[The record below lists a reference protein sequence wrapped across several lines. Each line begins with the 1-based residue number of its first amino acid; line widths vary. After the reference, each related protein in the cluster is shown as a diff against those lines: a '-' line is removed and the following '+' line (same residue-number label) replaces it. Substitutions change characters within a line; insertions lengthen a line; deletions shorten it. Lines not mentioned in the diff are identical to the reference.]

1 MLSPPGRGVNARAM
15 ASAARRTRTNH
26 QGKRMHTKARL
37 DVPQWLEAGGFG
49 PFQLR
54 VVLLGILITTFD
66 GFDTQAIAFTG
77 PAIAQALGTGPGGLT
92 PVITAGVAGMALGA
106 LLFGP
111 IGDRHGRRVAA
122 LTATAMFGVF
132 ALATAFAT
140 TIPQLMVLR
149 FLTGIG
155 MGGAAPNVFTLGA
168 EFAPQRHR
176 GIVMLVAGLGLPLG
190 AIFGGL
196 LATQMIPRLGWESVF
211 VLGGVAPLLALPWLW
226 RALPESPQFL
236 ARQGRHAA
244 VAALLARVDARRAP
258 PADTLFALPEAGARV
273 GVAELFQPG
282 LRRSTLAIWLVY
294 FFNWVAWFSLVLW
307 LPSALH
313 AGGLPADRAPL
324 ATVVLNGAALVF
336 VLPLAWYIPRL
347 PARAVIAGLLVLG
360 IAVAAGLAGAGAQWG
375 LVFALVGLAGLGIGG
390 PQIALNYLAV
400 TLYPTAARATGLG
413 WAIGMGRIGTVAG
426 GALGGLVL
434 DRFGTAG
441 FFASLALPMALALAA
456 TLLVRPPPRPAAA
469 LAIPGGAH

>member
-1 MLSPPGRGVNARAM
+1 
-15 ASAARRTRTNH
+15 
-26 QGKRMHTKARL
+26 MHGQAPV
-37 DVPQWLEAGGFG
+37 DVPSWVDRAGFG
-49 PFQLR
+49 RFQLR

-77 PAIAQALGTGPGGLT
+77 PAIAQAFGVGPGGLT

-111 IGDRHGRRVAA
+111 IGDRYGRRVAA
-122 LTATAMFGVF
+122 LAATAVFGLF
-132 ALATAFAT
+132 ALLTAFAT
-140 TIPQLMVLR
+140 SIPQLVVLR

-168 EFAPQRHR
+168 EYSPQRHR

-190 AIFGGL
+190 AILGGL
-196 LATQMIPRLGWESVF
+196 IATRLIPHFGWQGVF

-226 RALPESPQFL
+226 RALPESPHYL
-236 ARQGRHAA
+236 TRRGAHGA
-244 VAALLARVDARRAP
+244 VGALLSRINPRLAP
-258 PADTLFALPEAGARV
+258 PPGSVFGLPESGARV
-273 GVAELFQPG
+273 GVAELLRPG
-282 LRRSTLAIWLVY
+282 LRRSTLAIWVVY

-313 AGGLPADRAPL
+313 AAGLPAERAPL
-324 ATVVLNGAALVF
+324 ATVTLNGAALIF

-347 PARAVIAGLLVLG
+347 PARTVIATLAVLG
-360 IAVAAGLAGAGAQWG
+360 IAVSLGLAAADTRWG
-375 LVFALVGLAGLGIGG
+375 LVFLLVGLAGLGIGG

-413 WAIGMGRIGTVAG
+413 WAIGLGRIGTVAG
-426 GALGGLVL
+426 GALGGPVL
-434 DRFGTAG
+434 ERFGTAG
-441 FFASLALPMALALAA
+441 FFASLAVPMALALCG
-456 TLLVRPPPRPAAA
+456 TLLVRPPRPTEG
-469 LAIPGGAH
+469 AIPEPVRG